1 MVVDESILKLHHE
14 ALVFDAL
21 APRPYILEK
30 EIFARLRKG
39 GVDATQMT
47 VAVDEDFEQAVQKI
61 DDVYARAD
69 SNPDTVI
76 VTSVKE
82 IEEAY
87 RLGKVAIILGFQDAV
102 PLEGKLSYL
111 RTFYR
116 LGVRCIQLTF
126 HGGNALGDGCAER
139 RNCGLSFTGL
149 EVVNEM
155 NRLGM
160 LIDLSHCGDATTMDA
175 ISESEDPVAF
185 THANA
190 QVLCSHPRN
199 KTDEQIVVL
208 ARKGGVIGVTPHY
221 LFVSDDGQPTL
232 EKLLDHVDHIV
243 RLVGVDHVGL
253 GLDFVEGKKVL
264 PHRRIWRARR
274 PDIFGNFPDVPTN
287 PFAEGLE
294 SISKL
299 PNLTKGLAKRGYS
312 EEEIRKILGANF
324 LRLFAEVCG

>member
-1 MVVDESILKLHHE
+1 MDDDERILRLHHE
-14 ALVFDAL
+14 TLVFDAL
-21 APRPYILEK
+21 SLPYILEN
-30 EIFARLRKG
+30 ECFARLREG
-39 GVDATQMT
+39 GVDATQLT
-47 VAVDEDFEQAVQKI
+47 AAISENFEQAVQNI
-61 DDVYARAD
+61 DDIHTQVD
-69 SNPDTVI
+69 SNPGAVI

-82 IEEAY
+82 IEEAH
-87 RLGKVAIILGFQDAV
+87 RTNKVAIMLGFQDAV
-102 PLEGKLSYL
+102 PLERKLSFL

-149 EVVNEM
+149 EVVEEM

-175 ISESEDPVAF
+175 MSASEVPVAF

-190 QVLCSHPRN
+190 RALCSHPRN
-199 KTDEQIVVL
+199 KTDEQIVAL

-221 LFVSDDGQPTL
+221 LFVSDKGPPTL
-232 EKLLDHVDHIV
+232 EKLLDHIDHIV
-243 RLVGVDHVGL
+243 HLVGVEHVGL
-253 GLDFVEGKKVL
+253 GLDFAEGKQPL
-264 PHRRIWRARR
+264 SHRKIWRARR
-274 PDIFGNFPDVPTN
+274 PDIFGDFPDVPTN

-299 PNLTKGLAKRGYS
+299 PNLTKGLVKRGYS
-312 EEEIRKILGANF
+312 DKEIRKVMGDNF
-324 LRLFAEVCG
+324 LRLLTDVCG

>member
-1 MVVDESILKLHHE
+1 MTDNENILRLHDE

-21 APRPYILEK
+21 SPRPYILGK
-30 EIFARLRKG
+30 EMFARLKQG

-47 VAVDEDFEQAVQKI
+47 VAVSENFEQAVQKI
-61 DDVYARAD
+61 DDVYVQAEN
-69 SNPDTVI
+69 NPEAVI
-76 VTSVKE
+76 ATSIKE
-82 IEEAY
+82 IEEAH
-87 RLGKVAIILGFQDAV
+87 RIGKMAIVLGFQDAV

-126 HGGNALGDGCAER
+126 HGGNELGDGCAER

-160 LIDLSHCGDATTMDA
+160 LIDLSHCGDATTMET
-175 ISESEDPVAF
+175 ISKSKDPVAF

-190 QVLCSHPRN
+190 RALCSHPRN
-199 KTDEQIVVL
+199 KTDEQIVAL

-221 LFVSDDGQPTL
+221 LFVSDDGAPTL

-253 GLDFVEGKKVL
+253 GLDFIEGKEVL

-299 PNLTKGLAKRGYS
+299 PNLTEGLAKRDYS
-312 EEEIRKILGANF
+312 EEDIRKILGGNF